1 MDQSPAPMHDAP
13 VEMDRNPIA
22 EREVQRVVESANVQA
37 VDWKKKFK
45 DAEKVNKQLQA
56 KIKAMACKIN
66 KRMKKLRIENTAL
79 TNKFVD
85 LIGKTRL
92 FINFG
97 PIPIINNFR

>member
-13 VEMDRNPIA
+13 VEMDRNPA
-22 EREVQRVVESANVQA
+22 AAREVQRVVESADVQA
-37 VDWKKKFK
+37 VDWKKKFE

-79 TNKFVD
+79 TNKFVN
-85 LIGKTRL
+85 LIGKTPVFL
-92 FINFG
+92 SISTVNYH
-97 PIPIINNFR
+97 FR